1 MLNGVSAVT
10 YEPIIRYAP
19 FIVPMVLVAGIA
31 AVTVYRPPAMANA
44 PGIAN
49 ALANGVR
56 SPIACADAS
65 ARIESTTGG
74 SATDQAA
81 SQSCP

>member
-1 MLNGVSAVT
+1 MT

-19 FIVPMVLVAGIA
+19 FIVPMVLVAGVV
-31 AVTVYRPPAMANA
+31 AVTVYRPPPMSNA

-49 ALANGVR
+49 TVANDVR

-65 ARIESTTGG
+65 AKIESTTGG